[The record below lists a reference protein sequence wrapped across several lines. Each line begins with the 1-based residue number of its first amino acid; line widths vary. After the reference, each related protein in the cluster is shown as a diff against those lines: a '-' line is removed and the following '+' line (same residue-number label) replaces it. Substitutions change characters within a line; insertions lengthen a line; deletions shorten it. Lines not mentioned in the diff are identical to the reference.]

1 MPKRR
6 DVPVNKK
13 LHRLLQPN
21 TLMYYVIL
29 TAFVLASAALGQYYL
44 AAAEAVVLLI
54 TFIVLRIHR
63 SRRRRAL
70 AEYVR
75 TAAESPEASGA
86 IPFASALV
94 QPQSGEIVWYN
105 KQFQTL
111 AGLTDRLNPYYF
123 TDVFPDASLNWLHE
137 GKQESEEPLIR
148 NKQRYRVAGSLIKQD
163 DAQEMALA
171 ALYLVDE
178 TQLLLLKDEYTAS
191 RPVVSVILVDNYDE
205 LTNNLP
211 DSNVSNLNAAIDTR
225 IKYWTDGIGGLLR
238 KIERNR
244 YLFIFEARNLHTA
257 VDQKFA
263 ILESIRSITNPRGI
277 HATISLGIGLDGTSF
292 SEGYT
297 FANLAIE
304 MALARGGDQA
314 VIKDRYNF
322 TFFGGRAAEAQR
334 HTKVKS
340 RVIAG
345 TLTELIK
352 QSEQVFVMG
361 HKNADLDSVGA
372 ACGVVCICRKLGKKP
387 LIVIDREHNASQIL
401 LKKLD
406 RQPEYRGS
414 FISGQD
420 ALLMADSK
428 SLLIVVDTNRPD
440 QLECKPLLECVSRIC
455 VIDHHRRAADY
466 IDDEAAMN
474 LQDPFASS
482 ASELVTELLQYAVEP
497 TDLLSVEAQA
507 LLSGIVL
514 DTKNF
519 GMRTSSRTFE
529 AAAFLRRLGADT
541 VDVKLILQN
550 DKETTLERYRI
561 VQGAQIYRENIAI
574 AALDHPTSRIVA
586 AQAADELLTLTGV
599 TTSFVMYPDTTS
611 DQIIISARSFGD
623 IIVQMILESLGGGG
637 NAAIAGAQV
646 KGKAVDTVLTELISS
661 IDQYF
666 QAS

>member
-1 MPKRR
+1 M
-6 DVPVNKK
+6 NKK
-13 LHRLLQPN
+13 LSRLLQPN
-21 TLMYYVIL
+21 TLMYYVTL
-29 TAFVLASAALGQYYL
+29 AFFIAASAVFGQYYL
-44 AAAEAVVLLI
+44 AAAEGFVLLL
-54 TFIVLRIHR
+54 TFVILQVY
-63 SRRRRAL
+63 RRRRRKAL
-70 AEYVR
+70 AEYVS
-75 TAAESPEASGA
+75 TACESPEASSA
-86 IPFASALV
+86 IPFPCVLL
-94 QPQSGEIVWYN
+94 QPQSGEILWYN
-105 KQFQTL
+105 KQFQNIS
-111 AGLTDRLNPYYF
+111 GLTDRLNPYHF
-123 TDVFPDASLNWLHE
+123 SEIFPNHSLDWLHE
-137 GKQESEEPLIR
+137 GKLEAQEPLILGT
-148 NKQRYRVAGSLIKQD
+148 QRYRVSGSLIHPED
-163 DAQEMALA
+163 SPELALA

-225 IKYWTDGIGGLLR
+225 IKYWTDGVGGLLR
-238 KIERNR
+238 KVERNR

-257 VDQKFA
+257 VEKKFS
-263 ILESIRSITNPRGI
+263 ILESIRTITNPRGI
-277 HATISLGIGLDGTSF
+277 QATISLGIGLDGTSF
-292 SEGYT
+292 TEGYS

-314 VIKDRYNF
+314 VMKDRYNF
-322 TFFGGRAAEAQR
+322 TFYGGRNKETER
-334 HTKVKS
+334 RTKVKS
-340 RVIAG
+340 RVMASS
-345 TLTELIK
+345 LAELIK
-352 QSEQVFVMG
+352 QSSHIFIMG

-387 LIVIDREHNASQIL
+387 LIVIDREHNASKIL
-401 LKKLD
+401 LEKLE

-420 ALLMADSK
+420 ALLMADAK

-466 IDDEAAMN
+466 IDDEAALN

-482 ASELVTELLQYAVEP
+482 ASELITELLQYAVEP
-497 TDLLSVEAQA
+497 TELLPIEAQA

-561 VQGAQIYRENIAI
+561 VQEAQIYRDHIAI
-574 AALDHPTSRIVA
+574 AALTSPTSRVVA
-586 AQAADELLTLTGV
+586 AQAADELLTLTGI
-599 TTSFVMYPDTTS
+599 TTSFVMYPDTAS
-611 DQIIISARSFGD
+611 EQVIISARSFGD
-623 IIVQMILESLGGGG
+623 TNVQMILEPLGGGG

-646 KGKAVDTVLTELISS
+646 KGKTTATVLTELIAS

-666 QAS
+666 EAS